1 MPSPIVI
8 ATAVES
14 FLGALLTSGILYLV
28 LSRGRQL
35 YHYLFAAFLF
45 ICLFWDTGTFLL
57 MIRNR
62 HLEELP
68 AIGYVISL
76 PCTLLPSIVFHFACV
91 YTKRLI
97 KWAIVLGW
105 VTTLAFFVL
114 QAAGLYGRIEDIYTY
129 EWGNVFRIPADGVL
143 GILSTVVWFSFCLP
157 ACWLLHQF
165 AAKATDPLQKRHAQY
180 ITAGL
185 LVITFAIVKIGV
197 VLGLNV
203 PILLPLGM
211 LLVDA
216 FNAIIGIAIIKDRLF
231 DITLIVGRGTL
242 YSVLAALL
250 IFIYSLT
257 EHLMITYFGD
267 LIGAHSAVAN
277 ILAIAIGIA
286 ILMPVKQRLEHL
298 ITEYF
303 GRRKLVF

>member
-105 VTTLAFFVL
+105 VTTVAYRKFATQVNCTWEKQMPCLVR
-114 QAAGLYGRIEDIYTY
+114 GSHRHYEPLYPKD
-129 EWGNVFRIPADGVL
+129 VP
-143 GILSTVVWFSFCLP
+143 TV
-157 ACWLLHQF
+157 
-165 AAKATDPLQKRHAQY
+165 
-180 ITAGL
+180 
-185 LVITFAIVKIGV
+185 IG
-197 VLGLNV
+197 
-203 PILLPLGM
+203 
-211 LLVDA
+211 
-216 FNAIIGIAIIKDRLF
+216 
-231 DITLIVGRGTL
+231 
-242 YSVLAALL
+242 
-250 IFIYSLT
+250 
-257 EHLMITYFGD
+257 
-267 LIGAHSAVAN
+267 
-277 ILAIAIGIA
+277 
-286 ILMPVKQRLEHL
+286 
-298 ITEYF
+298 
-303 GRRKLVF
+303 